1 MDLTAGKAVSIL
13 KRVDKD
19 TRALLSTPK
28 TESGANAATTA
39 NGSQLIREAKD
50 ALDQS
55 LRDTVDLSPGTGV
68 GLSDRASDL
77 LGEMSEK
84 MQPLLSLIDG
94 ALGRQNG
101 LKGVAQAG
109 ENASL
114 DDLRKAF
121 GVEGGVP
128 DDVQKKAQELLDTY
142 FSVEET
148 SERIFSFAFSFYN
161 GSEDRAAYAE
171 RFGSYIDEGFR
182 QAEKQLGGLAEISID
197 TYKAIKEKINDFV
210 GEDGDGETDT
220 AASEDA
226 PSQTSFNG
234 TYNRGGNLAAGGA
247 GLDSLLG

>member
-1 MDLTAGKAVSIL
+1 MELTAGKAVSIL

-19 TRALLSTPK
+19 TRTLLSTPK
-28 TESGANAATTA
+28 NESGAAAPT

-68 GLSDRASDL
+68 GLSDRAAGL

-101 LKGVAQAG
+101 LNGVALAG

-121 GVEGGVP
+121 GADGVP

-210 GEDGDGETDT
+210 GDDGEDDETGGNSVET
-220 AASEDA
+220 QKSAS
-226 PSQTSFNG
+226 PSSFNG

-247 GLDSLLG
+247 GLDALLG